1 MQASLHADRQH
12 DKKVILEA
20 LSKEVLGTHKGLKGP
35 ELDLW
40 IGDHFEST
48 FAETQ
53 EDGEEAEAASDD
65 EEDEEDAADAKEAE
79 EDEEDDG
86 EWKLARGTSP
96 GHGAEDRIYPGTF
109 DPETP
114 KPQKLKLIL

>member
-53 EDGEEAEAASDD
+53 EDGEEAEVLRMNLGLVH
-65 EEDEEDAADAKEAE
+65 
-79 EDEEDDG
+79 DDG
-86 EWKLARGTSP
+86 VHLLRG
-96 GHGAEDRIYPGTF
+96 GVALHLDRQDLSSRSHHLQVHQRTAP
-109 DPETP
+109 
-114 KPQKLKLIL
+114 LKFNDVTNLSLEEKFVG